1 MKNIYKMILVIA
13 IAIMGSNSFNAAAQ
27 GPNHGRGPGYG
38 RVENHAKHGCGH
50 KDHYADPIY
59 SHAPAAHHHSAAY
72 HHAPAH
78 RPRPVVH
85 HRPAP
90 RPRSVVVY
98 RNNSRRIRRA
108 VATIAA
114 IEATR
119 AIVGSLVY
127 NLPPYCREVLI
138 DGAVFYV
145 ADNILYRPMVV
156 NGAPCFEVV
165 NPEFYY

>member
-13 IAIMGSNSFNAAAQ
+13 IAMMGSNSLNAAAE
-27 GPNHGRGPGYG
+27 GPGHGRGNNYG
-38 RVENHAKHGCGH
+38 
-50 KDHYADPIY
+50 DPIY
-59 SHAPAAHHHSAAY
+59 SKAPKARHHHNEYRPAARPAV
-72 HHAPAH
+72 HHAPAPA
-78 RPRPVVH
+78 PRPVVH

-90 RPRSVVVY
+90 RPRPVVVY
-98 RNNSRRIRRA
+98 RNNGRRIRRA

-165 NPEFYY
+165 NHEFYY